1 MKIEYMKTIHVG
13 LLGLGTVG
21 AGVVKS
27 LITNEEHIASR
38 TGFRVQ
44 VKQALVQSFLKER
57 SVCVQSEFLTMDA
70 QTILLDPDISIVV
83 EVMGGV
89 EPARTYICA
98 ALQARKHV
106 VTANK
111 ELLAKHG
118 TELMALAAHMG
129 VRLLYEASVG
139 GGIPIVRTLQAYLT
153 ANRVSSIRAILNGT
167 SNYMLTQM
175 QVKQVTFTDAL
186 MDAQRLGY
194 AEADPQSDVEGY
206 DAAYKLLILSNM
218 VFPVQSTLTDIQRKG
233 IVDITPDD
241 IDFASQV
248 DCVVKLIAQASY
260 VDGSVRL
267 HVSPRLID
275 RFDPLATVRDVFN
288 AVTVSADVVG
298 DLTFIG
304 RGAGEMPTASA
315 IIEDIVE
322 VLRSPQTSVQPLEQ
336 HKAVV
341 QDEQLELG
349 KRKDYYVRIDL
360 ADPISNDRINEG
372 MRVSFR
378 ESEKVIQIG
387 HSKHQLSHGFLISTG
402 DEERILLFVRK
413 LEAINFVV
421 FPYEGDKLSI
431 LPAEA
436 VVL

>member
-1 MKIEYMKTIHVG
+1 MKTIHVG
-13 LLGLGTVG
+13 LFGLGTVG

-44 VKQALVQSFLKER
+44 VKHALVQSFVKER
-57 SVCVQSEFLTMDA
+57 SVSVPAEFLTMDA
-70 QTILLDPDISIVV
+70 QTILVDPDISIVV

-98 ALQARKHV
+98 ALLARKHV

-118 TELMALAAHMG
+118 PELMALAAHMG
-129 VRLLYEASVG
+129 VRLLFEASVG

-153 ANRVSSIRAILNGT
+153 ANRVSSIRGILNGT
-167 SNYMLTQM
+167 CNYMLTQM
-175 QVKQVTFTDAL
+175 QVKQVTFADAL
-186 MDAQRLGY
+186 TDAQRLGY

-218 VFPVQSTLTDIQRKG
+218 VFPVQSTLNDIKRTG

-241 IDFASQV
+241 IDFASRV

-260 VDGSVRL
+260 VDGSVHL
-267 HVSPRLID
+267 DVSPRLID
-275 RFDPLATVRDVFN
+275 RLDPLATVRDVFN

-322 VLRSPQTSVQPLEQ
+322 VLRSPRTSVQPLEQ
-336 HKAVV
+336 HKAVG
-341 QDEQLELG
+341 QDEQVEFG

-360 ADPISNDRINEG
+360 ADPISNDRINEE

-387 HSKHQLSHGFLISTG
+387 HSKHQLSHGFLIATE

-413 LEAINFVV
+413 LKAIKCVV

-431 LPAEA
+431 LPAQA
-436 VVL
+436 MVL